1 MQRSDQALVA
11 EVLAGGRNAFVELVE
26 GHQDLVAHLVF
37 RLIGDRRDAEEVC
50 QDVFVKVYG
59 QLGSFRFQS
68 RLSTWIARIAY
79 NTSLNRLAKREV
91 HWVATDF
98 SDYSGEEG
106 PDERVSD
113 RQLKRLVHSRL
124 GELSVLEKSVLTF
137 YHLEGMSIPEMSQI
151 MARPAGTIKSDL
163 YRARKKLKELI
174 VREEL
179 V

>member
-1 MQRSDQALVA
+1 M
-11 EVLAGGRNAFVELVE
+11 
-26 GHQDLVAHLVF
+26 
-37 RLIGDRRDAEEVC
+37 
-50 QDVFVKVYG
+50 KVYG

-113 RQLKRLVHSRL
+113 RQLKS
-124 GELSVLEKSVLTF
+124 SC
-137 YHLEGMSIPEMSQI
+137 I
-151 MARPAGTIKSDL
+151 AD
-163 YRARKKLKELI
+163 
-174 VREEL
+174 
-179 V
+179 